1 MPAKASMLC
10 MLQFNGY
17 FGCPHFFMRGVS
29 HQNRMLY
36 PCNAPFVL
44 RNNRKFE
51 EFGNLAEIKRSSV
64 LGIKKKSPLCNV
76 FKFPWDGFLQL
87 GIAPEGLLSLFEE
100 LEREL
105 EKRREALLSLRN
117 ALWEMKGYL
126 NVCELFNFKLL
137 VRFKF
142 LYKINRI
149 F

>member
-17 FGCPHFFMRGVS
+17 FGCPHCFMRGVS

-51 EFGNLAEIKRSSV
+51 EFGNLAEIKRSPA
-64 LGIKKKSPLCNV
+64 LGIKKRSPLCNV
-76 FKFPWDGFLQL
+76 FKFPWDGLLHL

-105 EKRREALLSLRN
+105 EKRSKALLSLRN
-117 ALWEMKGYL
+117 AL
-126 NVCELFNFKLL
+126 
-137 VRFKF
+137 
-142 LYKINRI
+142 
-149 F
+149 